1 MNNKKTKITLVISTL
16 TCGGAERVLVLL
28 AKGFI
33 AQGFQVSVITL
44 DNKSNDFYHLPS
56 EINRLAL
63 DIMSESSNVVETLKN
78 NFKRIA
84 ILRKAIQSTKPGLV
98 ISFLRLTNIITIF
111 ALLGVSYPVIVTEH
125 NDPKVFSYGKLRE
138 TLRRWTY
145 PYCSM
150 VVSVSKGVDNA
161 LEPLSKNKRAVI
173 YNPIIIQENETN
185 ESLPSAVDPNKN
197 WIVSMGRLTKQKGF
211 DLLLQAFQKV
221 ANQHPNWQLIIL
233 GQGELRAQLEKM
245 RDDLGLSSQ
254 VVFTGSLRNP
264 FKVLRKA
271 QLFVMG
277 SRNEGFP
284 MAHGEAL
291 ACGVPVIA
299 TDCPSGP
306 REMIRH
312 NIDGL
317 LVANQDISALATAMN
332 NLMSD
337 EDERQR
343 LASKA
348 AEVTERFNLEKIVTE
363 WETLIEKLLE
373 EKIK

>member
-1 MNNKKTKITLVISTL
+1 MNNKKPKITLVISSL

-33 AQGFQVSVITL
+33 TQGFQVSVVTL
-44 DNKSNDFYHLPS
+44 DNKSNDFYQLPS
-56 EINRLAL
+56 EVNRLAL
-63 DIMSESSNVVETLKN
+63 DIMGESHNVFEALKN
-78 NFKRIA
+78 NFKRIV
-84 ILRKAIQSTKPGLV
+84 ILRKAIQSTNPGLV
-98 ISFLRLTNIITIF
+98 ISFLRLTNIITIL
-111 ALLGVSYPVIVTEH
+111 ASLGVSYPVIVTEH
-125 NDPKVFSYGKLRE
+125 NDPQIFSYGKLWE
-138 TLRRWTY
+138 TLRSWTY

-150 VVSVSKGVDNA
+150 VVSVSKGVDNS

-173 YNPIIIQENETN
+173 YNPIIIQENQAN
-185 ESLPSAVDPNKN
+185 EPLPSAVDPNKN

-211 DLLLQAFQKV
+211 DLLLQAFQKI

-233 GQGELRAQLEKM
+233 GQGELREQLEKM

-271 QLFVMG
+271 KLFVMG

-312 NIDGL
+312 NIDGF
-317 LVANQDISALATAMN
+317 LVPNQDISLLATAME

-337 EDERQR
+337 EGERQR

-348 AEVTERFNLEKIVTE
+348 SEVTERFSQEKIITE
-363 WETLIEKLLE
+363 WEILIQQLLE